1 MTFNGRDGPIGVHR
15 LLTNRNIANQT
26 LAAFGERDHAWRC
39 TLALRIDDDLGASA
53 LDDGHAA
60 VSRS

>member
-15 LLTNRNIANQT
+15 LLTNRNIANQA
-26 LAAFGERDHAWRC
+26 LAAFRERDHAWRSAF
-39 TLALRIDDDLGASA
+39 ALCIDNNLGAAA
-53 LDDGHAA
+53 LDDSHAA